1 MLARETE
8 LAEGQPVRHDG
19 NEVEEVVREQL
30 QTPDGP
36 SPAPDLLPPDEPP
49 SARDR

>member
-8 LAEGQPVRHDG
+8 LAEGQPVRHDEH
-19 NEVEEVVREQL
+19 EVEEVVREQL
-30 QTPDGP
+30 QAPDGP
-36 SPAPDLLPPDEPP
+36 RPAPGSLPPDEPP